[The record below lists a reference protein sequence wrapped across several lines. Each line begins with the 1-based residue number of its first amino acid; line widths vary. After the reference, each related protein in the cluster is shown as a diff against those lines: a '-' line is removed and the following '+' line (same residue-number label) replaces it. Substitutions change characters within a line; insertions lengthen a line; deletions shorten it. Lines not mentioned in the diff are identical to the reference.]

1 MSGSLFKDAGLV
13 ALGGAAGSL
22 ARWWVSLVLPAGSG
36 WSWATFAVNA
46 SGAFLLGLLL
56 EALTR
61 PGRERRGAHT
71 ARMLLG
77 TGLLGGFTTYSTFAL
92 ELWERVHSG
101 ASAAA
106 VGDAVLMLV
115 AGLAAAAAGL
125 AVGAWLRGRRRGTPT
140 AGAAR

>member
-1 MSGSLFKDAGLV
+1 MNRTLTDALLV
-13 ALGGAAGSL
+13 AAGGAAGSL
-22 ARWWVSLVLPAGSG
+22 ARWWVTLVLPAGPGS
-36 WSWATFAVNA
+36 SWATFAVNA
-46 SGAFLLGLLL
+46 SGALLLGLLL

-61 PGRERRGAHT
+61 PGPELRGAHN

-92 ELWERVHSG
+92 ELWERVRSG

-106 VGDAVLMLV
+106 FGDAVLMLI

-125 AVGAWLRGRRRGTPT
+125 AVGAWLRERRRGTPT

>member
-92 ELWERVHSG
+92 ELWERVRSG
-101 ASAAA
+101 AACRSP
-106 VGDAVLMLV
+106 G
-115 AGLAAAAAGL
+115 
-125 AVGAWLRGRRRGTPT
+125 GRRTTRNAPRRNRQSAFLVVPGELSSP
-140 AGAAR
+140 ANE